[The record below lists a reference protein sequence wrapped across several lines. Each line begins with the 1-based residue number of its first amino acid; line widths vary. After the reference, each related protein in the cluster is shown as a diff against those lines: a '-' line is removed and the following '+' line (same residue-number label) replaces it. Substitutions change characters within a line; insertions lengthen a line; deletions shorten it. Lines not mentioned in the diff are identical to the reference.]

1 MTRQPELT
9 IELTMDLEQ
18 QVVASSLAVEHGLVR
33 KRPFFLSPLCE
44 KSKPIIIPKT
54 GSGHKHKETFQTP

>member
-33 KRPFFLSPLCE
+33 KRPFLSPLYE

-54 GSGHKHKETFQTP
+54 GSGHKHKETFKTP